1 MKILISIFAV
11 LTAMLV
17 RGTNIEWGILDCDP
31 TTSDTVLLSTMRNG
45 LDISFYLSYGV
56 DFFTG
61 DGFIACS
68 RNMDRQ
74 GSAADIQTYVSGA
87 WLNSQNGDIVDKES
101 MLWKSKYL
109 INETFGSIYNPSSN
123 MFGEY
128 DVNTS
133 QYLKFI
139 VQDRA
144 EVVDHLNGRGA
155 DPSTCYTGWVE
166 YMIDDS
172 GKFNLL
178 NSAIDF
184 DGGPMIVGA
193 IPEPTSGL
201 LLLLGIAG
209 LALRRKS
216 TATQP

>member
-101 MLWKSKYL
+101 MLWKSKY
-109 INETFGSIYNPSSN
+109 
-123 MFGEY
+123 
-128 DVNTS
+128 
-133 QYLKFI
+133 Q
-139 VQDRA
+139 
-144 EVVDHLNGRGA
+144 
-155 DPSTCYTGWVE
+155 
-166 YMIDDS
+166 
-172 GKFNLL
+172 
-178 NSAIDF
+178 
-184 DGGPMIVGA
+184 
-193 IPEPTSGL
+193 
-201 LLLLGIAG
+201 
-209 LALRRKS
+209 
-216 TATQP
+216 